1 MSGAECTKLMAPPDP
16 PIIRRSTA
24 RLGDPDGGGQVT
36 QAAARQGDPDDG
48 GQVQAVAA
56 FGDPDDGGQ

>member
-1 MSGAECTKLMAPPDP
+1 
-16 PIIRRSTA
+16 
-24 RLGDPDGGGQVT
+24 V
-36 QAAARQGDPDDG
+36 AARQGDPDDG